1 MRRSTEMTFHKQG
14 ENSNNLKKKF
24 AVKHWE
30 RKQLSNAK
38 NFLV

>member
-1 MRRSTEMTFHKQG
+1 MTFHKQG
-14 ENSNNLKKKF
+14 ENSNNFKKKF